1 MQVGQDKFG
10 MQTMNQSLYS
20 LYTRRL
26 ITLDDAIGRANE
38 PDELKQMIGN
48 AGMPSGA
55 QRRPVL
61 R

>member
-1 MQVGQDKFG
+1 
-10 MQTMNQSLYS
+10 MQTMNQSLHS

-26 ITLDDAIGRANE
+26 ISLEDALGRSSE

-48 AGMPSGA
+48 AGMPSGM
-55 QRRPVL
+55 QRRPTN